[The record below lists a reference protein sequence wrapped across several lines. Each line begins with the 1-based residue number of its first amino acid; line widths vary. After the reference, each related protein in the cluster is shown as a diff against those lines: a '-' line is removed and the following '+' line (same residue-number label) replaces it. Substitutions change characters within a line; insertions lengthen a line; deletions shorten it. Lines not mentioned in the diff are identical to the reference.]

1 MIRRCMLLIA
11 LLLALCLPAQAEPDP
26 LLAPVEQALAEPLAL
41 LTPDVDA
48 PFARAA
54 YEIALTEPLSE
65 AVQPFYGEYVRV
77 IVVEYGYYEVYPILS
92 SQLLAVGVKA
102 DGSLE
107 PCLTPGELLA
117 RTYDRTLLRDL
128 PIQPLAVE

>member
-54 YEIALTEPLSE
+54 YEIALTGPLSE
-65 AVQPFYGEYVRV
+65 AAQPFYGEYVRV